1 MRASGRRYAE
11 LCCVYCMHVHMHP
24 TLPSL
29 TMRWCAQ
36 VTGDENIPAG
46 RVSFM
51 AAATDVMLGSY
62 DGREEVVG
70 GLMMIRPIC
79 ALTALLGALFCSQN
93 WAACN
98 HGSWCLPGQAL
109 HRGDLPWAGAQ

>member
-1 MRASGRRYAE
+1 MLWVPACMC
-11 LCCVYCMHVHMHP
+11 LCTPLCHP
-24 TLPSL
+24 L
-29 TMRWCAQ
+29 TMRWGAQ

-70 GLMMIRPIC
+70 GDPDLGGLMMIRPIC
-79 ALTALLGALFCSQN
+79 AFTVLV
-93 WAACN
+93 
-98 HGSWCLPGQAL
+98 
-109 HRGDLPWAGAQ
+109 

>member
-1 MRASGRRYAE
+1 MCLCTPPCPPLTTRR
-11 LCCVYCMHVHMHP
+11 
-24 TLPSL
+24 
-29 TMRWCAQ
+29 CAQ

-70 GLMMIRPIC
+70 GNPNMGGLMMIRPIC
-79 ALTALLGALFCSQN
+79 ALTVLSGSLFCI
-93 WAACN
+93 
-98 HGSWCLPGQAL
+98 
-109 HRGDLPWAGAQ
+109 

>member
-1 MRASGRRYAE
+1 MRSYVVFPA
-11 LCCVYCMHVHMHP
+11 CMCLRTP
-24 TLPSL
+24 ACRPL

-51 AAATDVMLGSY
+51 AAATDVMLGRY

-79 ALTALLGALFCSQN
+79 ASTLLPVCSAVRTGLRTTMALGVCLGKPCTCA
-93 WAACN
+93 
-98 HGSWCLPGQAL
+98 
-109 HRGDLPWAGAQ
+109 D